1 MSRKQITERL
11 SAILEDIFGVPMMVP
26 MRSEFEAF
34 FEPDEYNQFTDLV
47 VSEFDLEDPSLI
59 DGCSTFLELVVL
71 LEDELFSEN
80 Y

>member
-11 SAILEDIFGVPMMVP
+11 AAILEDIFGMPMSVP

-34 FEPDEYNQFTDLV
+34 FEPDEYNQFVDLV
-47 VSEFDLEDPSLI
+47 LCEFDLTNACLI
-59 DGCSTFLELVVL
+59 ESCSNFLELVVL

>member
-34 FEPDEYNQFTDLV
+34 FEPDEYNQFVDLV

-59 DGCSTFLELVVL
+59 EGCSTFLELVVL